1 MDFTYEIKERIIE
14 RESFNTRYEVAMG
27 IRPKM
32 ELITTNGKPHGTFDL
47 RLLNSDIKVK
57 KLTNS

>member
-47 RLLNSDIKVK
+47 RLLNKNIKMK
-57 KLTNS
+57 KVDQ

>member
-32 ELITTNGKPHGTFDL
+32 VLIRTNGKSSGTFDL
-47 RLLNSDIKVK
+47 RTINKGIVK
-57 KLTNS
+57 K

>member
-1 MDFTYEIKERIIE
+1 MK
-14 RESFNTRYEVAMG
+14 
-27 IRPKM
+27 
-32 ELITTNGKPHGTFDL
+32 LITTSGKPHGTFDL